1 MNETLKTIITVLLSG
16 GFLTFLQF
24 MINRHDNKHNKFKEL
39 QEEFREGL
47 IDRENTGKQ
56 RYDEHKEA
64 IEELRKAML
73 TLSTSAQET
82 QKLTSAMSELVVGLG
97 QDKIVYLTDK
107 YRNRGGI
114 TLKEK
119 AGLESIYIP
128 YHDKLKGNGYGKIGF
143 DYCMKELPIISEEE
157 AIKRDKSQ

>member
-1 MNETLKTIITVLLSG
+1 MSDTLKTIITVLLSG

-24 MINRHDNKHNKFKEL
+24 MINRYDSKHNRFKEL
-39 QEEFREGL
+39 QDEFHAGL
-47 IDRENTGKQ
+47 DDRENRGKE

-73 TLSTSAQET
+73 ALSTSTQET
-82 QKLTSAMSELVVGLG
+82 QKLTTAVSELVVGLG

-119 AGLESIYIP
+119 AGLEAIYTP
-128 YHDKLKGNGYGKIGF
+128 YHDKLRGNGYGKIGF
-143 DYCMKELPIISEEE
+143 DYRMKELPIISEEE
-157 AIKRDKSQ
+157 AIEKDKIQ

>member
-1 MNETLKTIITVLLSG
+1 MSENLKTLVTVLLSG

-24 MINRHDNKHNKFKEL
+24 LINRYDSKHNKFKEL
-39 QEEFREGL
+39 QDEFRKGL
-47 IDRENTGKQ
+47 KDREDTGKE

-73 TLSTSAQET
+73 ALSTSAQET

-119 AGLESIYIP
+119 AGLESIYINF
-128 YHDKLKGNGYGKIGF
+128 KLVQ
-143 DYCMKELPIISEEE
+143 L
-157 AIKRDKSQ
+157 

>member
-1 MNETLKTIITVLLSG
+1 MPETLKTIITVLLSG

-24 MINRHDNKHNKFKEL
+24 MINRYDNKHNKFKEL
-39 QEEFREGL
+39 QDEFKKGL
-47 IDRENTGKQ
+47 ADRENTGKE

-157 AIKRDKSQ
+157 AIQRDKSQ

>member
-1 MNETLKTIITVLLSG
+1 MSETLKTLLTVLLSG

-24 MINRHDNKHNKFKEL
+24 LINRYDSKHNKFKEL
-39 QEEFREGL
+39 QDEFRKGL
-47 IDRENTGKQ
+47 TDRENTGKE

-157 AIKRDKSQ
+157 AIQRDKSQ

>member
-1 MNETLKTIITVLLSG
+1 MSETLKTLLTVLLSG

-24 MINRHDNKHNKFKEL
+24 MINRYDSKHNKIKEL
-39 QEEFREGL
+39 QDEFRKGL
-47 IDRENTGKQ
+47 ADRENKGKE

-97 QDKIVYLTDK
+97 QDKIIYLTDK

-157 AIKRDKSQ
+157 AIRRDKLQ

>member
-1 MNETLKTIITVLLSG
+1 MNETIKTLLTVLLSG

-24 MINRHDNKHNKFKEL
+24 LINRYDKKHDKLKEL
-39 QEEFREGL
+39 RDEFRKGL
-47 IDRENTGKQ
+47 TDRENTGKE

-143 DYCMKELPIISEEE
+143 DYCMNELPIISEEE
-157 AIKRDKSQ
+157 AIQRDKSQ